1 MERVFAQLSPEELA
15 GMTAGL
21 HRLREA
27 FSAAHIPGEETL

>member
-27 FSAAHIPGEETL
+27 FAAAHGIDEETP